1 MGDCFIFRA
10 IALSR
15 AKRGQHRSDEWRACI
30 GKAKKRF
37 LVMRFFLIT
46 LCIFMAST
54 ALAQQVSETKRKLLF
69 TKATPS
75 PSATPT
81 SLTEPT
87 ELLQRFFE
95 ALKADKLDEAYE
107 GLAKNTLIATKAE
120 NLQQLKKRTRD
131 ALDNFGPVKGYEVVE
146 TIEIGSSLFRQT
158 CISLNEDLPL
168 RWRFYFYRA
177 ENKWKIVDLRVDDG
191 IVELFDDFARSR
203 KK

>member
-1 MGDCFIFRA
+1 
-10 IALSR
+10 
-15 AKRGQHRSDEWRACI
+15 
-30 GKAKKRF
+30 
-37 LVMRFFLIT
+37 MRIFLIT
-46 LCIFMAST
+46 LCIFIAST
-54 ALAQQVSETKRKLLF
+54 ALAQQGSETKRKLLF

-81 SLTEPT
+81 SPTEPT
-87 ELLQRFFE
+87 ELLHRFFE

-177 ENKWKIVDLRVDDG
+177 ENNWKIVDLRVDDG

>member
-1 MGDCFIFRA
+1 
-10 IALSR
+10 
-15 AKRGQHRSDEWRACI
+15 
-30 GKAKKRF
+30 
-37 LVMRFFLIT
+37 MRILLIT

-54 ALAQQVSETKRKLLF
+54 ALAQQVSDPKRKLLF
-69 TKATPS
+69 LKGTPS

-81 SLTEPT
+81 SPTEPT

-146 TIEIGSSLFRQT
+146 TIEIGNSLFRQT

-168 RWRFYFYRA
+168 RWRFYFYRS

-191 IVELFDDFARSR
+191 IVELFDDFARGRR
-203 KK
+203 K